1 MAGKDIAAAGAAFT
15 ANGGSDGTITVA
27 STTPYR
33 AKARAWVSSSGQPS
47 KEVVITEVT
56 DSTHLKVRLVT
67 PPPASA
73 PDQAPAYALNALN
86 YGTSDMSAYTTA
98 QTARIDM
105 PPQFIYNEPLP

>member
-1 MAGKDIAAAGAAFT
+1 MAGKDIAASGAVFT
-15 ANGGSDGTITVA
+15 ANGGTDGTITVA
-27 STTPYR
+27 STTPFR
-33 AKARAWVSSSGQPS
+33 AKARAWVSDANSPS
-47 KEVVITEVT
+47 VEVIITEIT

-67 PPPASA
+67 PPPAAS

-105 PPQFIYNEPLP
+105 PSQFIYNEPVP